1 MQAVLTKQMEKC
13 LIQSLWSILDLIASH
28 DLQEGGATPESFP
41 RGYLKGTLYS
51 IPSDVFSGLSL
62 FLFKNFF
69 VAILLLKK
77 LFLSE
82 IGKIENCQKS
92 IDNYWI

>member
-1 MQAVLTKQMEKC
+1 MIV
-13 LIQSLWSILDLIASH
+13 SH

-51 IPSDVFSGLSL
+51 IPSDVFSGFSL
-62 FLFKNFF
+62 FFLFKNFF
-69 VAILLLKK
+69 VATLLLKK

-92 IDNYWI
+92 IDNHWI